1 MEVEEILQVEP
12 GQIISEYSTS
22 DPDHMYTSYLVVR
35 KAGFAS
41 QQWRCWC
48 IFNAA
53 NDVRDKPGDISTIN
67 KDWLV
72 SLDVAKHKRWNTYW
86 RVQNG
91 H

>member
-1 MEVEEILQVEP
+1 MEVELLQVKP
-12 GQIISEYSTS
+12 GQIISEYATT
-22 DPDHMYTSYLVVR
+22 DPEHMYTSYLVVR
-35 KAGFAS
+35 TRGFTN
-41 QQWRCWC
+41 QQFQCLC
-48 IFNAA
+48 IFNGAR
-53 NDVRDKPGDISTIN
+53 DVKDKPGDTSLIN